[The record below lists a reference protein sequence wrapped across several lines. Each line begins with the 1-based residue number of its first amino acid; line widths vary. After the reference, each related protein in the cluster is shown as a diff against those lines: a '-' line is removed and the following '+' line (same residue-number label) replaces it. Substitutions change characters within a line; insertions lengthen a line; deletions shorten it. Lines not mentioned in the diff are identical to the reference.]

1 VTCDN
6 NPRMRDAYIYD
17 AVRTPRGKGKAA
29 GALCQSTPVS
39 LAATALRAIR
49 QRNALDTSLVD
60 DVILGCVEV
69 TGEQGGDIARSAVLH
84 AGYAQTTAGVTV
96 SRFCSSGL
104 EACNMAAAK
113 VICGEAE
120 LAIGGGVESMS
131 RVPMGSSG
139 GALFSDPSVAFPA
152 HSVPQGISADLLAT
166 LRGFARHDL
175 DCYALQSQLRAANAW
190 RNGYF
195 HKSIVPVVDQNGATI
210 LDRDELIRPQTTID
224 DLARL
229 EPSFAA
235 MGEKYG
241 YNATAIHRYPEV
253 ESIRHVHHAG
263 NSSGIADGAAAV
275 LVGTREIGERLG
287 LKARARFRAF
297 ASIGSEPCIML
308 TGPAPATRKALAKAG
323 MTADDVGLF
332 EVNEAFAAVV
342 LCFMDEVDV
351 PHDRV
356 NVNGGAIAMGHPL
369 GATGAILLGTLLDEM
384 ERRNLETGLAT
395 LCVGG
400 GMGTAT
406 LIERA

>member
-1 VTCDN
+1 
-6 NPRMRDAYIYD
+6 MREAFIYD

-29 GALCQSTPVS
+29 GALCQCTPVS
-39 LAATALRAIR
+39 LASTVLRAIQ
-49 QRNALDTSLVD
+49 QRSGLDTALVD

-69 TGEQGGDIARSAVLH
+69 TGEQGGDVARSAVLH
-84 AGYAQTTAGVTV
+84 AGYAETVAGVTV

-113 VICGEAE
+113 VISGEAE

-166 LRGFARHDL
+166 LRGFDRRDL
-175 DCYALQSQLRAANAW
+175 DCYALASQHRAAHAW
-190 RNGYF
+190 KSGYF
-195 HKSIVPVVDQNGATI
+195 QNSIIPVVDLNRETI
-210 LDRDELIRPQTTID
+210 LDRDELIRPQTTME
-224 DLARL
+224 DLERL
-229 EPSFAA
+229 EASFAA

-241 YNATAIHRYPEV
+241 YDATAIHRYPEV
-253 ESIRHVHHAG
+253 ESIRHLHHAG

-275 LVGTREIGERLG
+275 LIGTGEIGAKLG
-287 LKARARFRAF
+287 LKPRARFRSF

-323 MTADDVGLF
+323 MAASDVGLF

-342 LCFMDEVDV
+342 LCFMEEMAVDDE
-351 PHDRV
+351 RV

-369 GATGAILLGTLLDEM
+369 GATGAVLLGTLLDEM
-384 ERRNLETGLAT
+384 ERRHLESGLVT

-400 GMGTAT
+400 GMGTAA
-406 LIERA
+406 LIERV

>member
-1 VTCDN
+1 
-6 NPRMRDAYIYD
+6 MREAFIYD

-29 GALCQSTPVS
+29 GALCQCTPVS
-39 LAATALRAIR
+39 LASTVLRAIQ
-49 QRNALDTSLVD
+49 QRNGLDTALVD

-69 TGEQGGDIARSAVLH
+69 TGEQGGDVARSAVLH
-84 AGYAQTTAGVTV
+84 AGYAETVAGVTV

-113 VICGEAE
+113 VISGEAE

-166 LRGFARHDL
+166 LRGFDRRDL
-175 DCYALQSQLRAANAW
+175 DCYALASQHRAAHAW
-190 RNGYF
+190 KSGYF
-195 HKSIVPVVDQNGATI
+195 QNSIIPVVDLNRETI
-210 LDRDELIRPQTTID
+210 LDRDELIRPQTTME
-224 DLARL
+224 DLERL
-229 EPSFAA
+229 EASFAA

-241 YNATAIHRYPEV
+241 YDATAIHRYPEV
-253 ESIRHVHHAG
+253 ESIRHLHHAG

-275 LVGTREIGERLG
+275 LIGTGEIGAKLG
-287 LKARARFRAF
+287 LKPRARFRSF

-323 MTADDVGLF
+323 MAASDVGLF

-342 LCFMDEVDV
+342 LCFIEEMAVDDE
-351 PHDRV
+351 RV

-369 GATGAILLGTLLDEM
+369 GATGAVLLGTLLDEM
-384 ERRNLETGLAT
+384 ERRNLESGLVT

-400 GMGTAT
+400 GMGTAA
-406 LIERA
+406 LIERV

>member
-1 VTCDN
+1 
-6 NPRMRDAYIYD
+6 MREAFIYD

-29 GALCQSTPVS
+29 GALCQCTPVS
-39 LAATALRAIR
+39 LASTVLRAIQ
-49 QRNALDTSLVD
+49 QRSGLDTALVD

-69 TGEQGGDIARSAVLH
+69 TGEQGGDVARSAVLH
-84 AGYAQTTAGVTV
+84 AGYAETVAGVTV

-166 LRGFARHDL
+166 LRGFDRRDL
-175 DCYALQSQLRAANAW
+175 DCYALASQHRAAHAW
-190 RNGYF
+190 KSGYF
-195 HKSIVPVVDQNGATI
+195 QKSIIPVVDLNGETI
-210 LDRDELIRPQTTID
+210 LDRDELIRPHTTME
-224 DLARL
+224 DLERL
-229 EPSFAA
+229 EASFAA

-241 YNATAIHRYPEV
+241 YDATAIHRYPEV
-253 ESIRHVHHAG
+253 ESIRHLHHAG

-275 LVGTREIGERLG
+275 LIGSGEIGAKLG
-287 LKARARFRAF
+287 LKPRARFRSF
-297 ASIGSEPCIML
+297 ASIGSEPCLML

-323 MTADDVGLF
+323 MAASDVGLF

-342 LCFMDEVDV
+342 LCFIEEMAVDDE
-351 PHDRV
+351 RV

-369 GATGAILLGTLLDEM
+369 GATGAVLLGTLLDEM
-384 ERRNLETGLAT
+384 ERRNLESGLVT

-400 GMGTAT
+400 GMGTAA
-406 LIERA
+406 LIERV

>member
-1 VTCDN
+1 
-6 NPRMRDAYIYD
+6 MREAFIYD

-29 GALCQSTPVS
+29 GALCQCTPVS
-39 LAATALRAIR
+39 LASTVLRAIQ
-49 QRNALDTSLVD
+49 QRSGLDTALVD

-69 TGEQGGDIARSAVLH
+69 TGEQGGDVARSAVLH
-84 AGYAQTTAGVTV
+84 AGYAETVPGVTV

-166 LRGFARHDL
+166 LRGFDRRDL
-175 DCYALQSQLRAANAW
+175 DCYALASQHRAAHAW
-190 RNGYF
+190 KSGYF
-195 HKSIVPVVDQNGATI
+195 QNSIIPVVDLNGETI
-210 LDRDELIRPQTTID
+210 LDRDELIRPHTTME
-224 DLARL
+224 DLERL
-229 EPSFAA
+229 EASFAA
-235 MGEKYG
+235 IGEKYG
-241 YNATAIHRYPEV
+241 YDATAIHRYPEV
-253 ESIRHVHHAG
+253 ESIRHLHHAG

-275 LVGTREIGERLG
+275 LIGTGEIGAKLG
-287 LKARARFRAF
+287 LKPRARFRSF

-323 MTADDVGLF
+323 MAASDVGLF

-342 LCFMDEVDV
+342 LCFIEEMAVDDE
-351 PHDRV
+351 RV

-369 GATGAILLGTLLDEM
+369 GATGAVLLGTLLDEM
-384 ERRNLETGLAT
+384 ERRHLESGLVT

-400 GMGTAT
+400 GMGTAA
-406 LIERA
+406 LIERV

>member
-1 VTCDN
+1 
-6 NPRMRDAYIYD
+6 MREAFIYD

-29 GALCQSTPVS
+29 GALCQCTPVS
-39 LAATALRAIR
+39 LASTVLRAIQ
-49 QRNALDTSLVD
+49 QRNGLDTALVD

-84 AGYAQTTAGVTV
+84 AGYAETVAGVTV

-131 RVPMGSSG
+131 RVRMGSSG
-139 GALFSDPSVAFPA
+139 GALFSDPRVAFPA

-166 LRGFARHDL
+166 LRGFDRRDL
-175 DCYALQSQLRAANAW
+175 DCYALASQHRAAHAW
-190 RNGYF
+190 NSGYF
-195 HKSIVPVVDQNGATI
+195 QKSIIPVVDLNGETI
-210 LDRDELIRPQTTID
+210 LDRDELIRPHTTME
-224 DLARL
+224 DLERL
-229 EPSFAA
+229 EASFAA
-235 MGEKYG
+235 MGEKCG
-241 YNATAIHRYPEV
+241 YDATAIHRYPEV
-253 ESIRHVHHAG
+253 ESIRHLHHAG

-275 LVGTREIGERLG
+275 LIGSGEIGAKLG
-287 LKARARFRAF
+287 LTPRARFRSF
-297 ASIGSEPCIML
+297 VSIGSEPCIML

-323 MTADDVGLF
+323 MAASDVGLF

-342 LCFMDEVDV
+342 LCFMEQMAVE
-351 PHDRV
+351 HERV

-369 GATGAILLGTLLDEM
+369 GATGAVLLGTLLDEM
-384 ERRNLETGLAT
+384 ERRNLESGLVT

-400 GMGTAT
+400 GMGTAA
-406 LIERA
+406 LIERV

>member
-1 VTCDN
+1 
-6 NPRMRDAYIYD
+6 MREAFIYD

-29 GALCQSTPVS
+29 GALCQCTPVS
-39 LAATALRAIR
+39 LASTVLRAIQ
-49 QRNALDTSLVD
+49 QRSGLDTALVD

-69 TGEQGGDIARSAVLH
+69 TGEQGGDVARSAVLH
-84 AGYAQTTAGVTV
+84 AGYAETVAGVTV

-113 VICGEAE
+113 VISGEAE

-166 LRGFARHDL
+166 LRGFDRRDL
-175 DCYALQSQLRAANAW
+175 DCYALASQHRAAHAW
-190 RNGYF
+190 KSGYF
-195 HKSIVPVVDQNGATI
+195 QNSIIPVVDLNGETI
-210 LDRDELIRPQTTID
+210 LDRDELIRPQTTME
-224 DLARL
+224 DLERL
-229 EPSFAA
+229 EASFAA

-241 YNATAIHRYPEV
+241 YDATAIHRYPEV
-253 ESIRHVHHAG
+253 ESIRHLHHAG

-275 LVGTREIGERLG
+275 LIGTGEIGAKLG
-287 LKARARFRAF
+287 LKPRARFRSF
-297 ASIGSEPCIML
+297 VSIGSEPCIML

-323 MTADDVGLF
+323 MAASDVGLF

-342 LCFMDEVDV
+342 LCFIEEMAVDDE
-351 PHDRV
+351 RV

-369 GATGAILLGTLLDEM
+369 GATGAVLLGTLLDEM
-384 ERRNLETGLAT
+384 ERRHLESGLVT

-400 GMGTAT
+400 GMGTAA
-406 LIERA
+406 LIERV

>member
-1 VTCDN
+1 
-6 NPRMRDAYIYD
+6 MREAFIYD

-29 GALCQSTPVS
+29 GALCQCTPVS
-39 LAATALRAIR
+39 LASTVLRAIQ
-49 QRNALDTSLVD
+49 QRSGLDTALVD

-69 TGEQGGDIARSAVLH
+69 TGEQGGDVARSAVLH
-84 AGYAQTTAGVTV
+84 AGYAETVAGVTV

-113 VICGEAE
+113 VISGEAE

-166 LRGFARHDL
+166 LRGFDRRDL
-175 DCYALQSQLRAANAW
+175 DCYALASQHRAAHAW
-190 RNGYF
+190 KSGYF
-195 HKSIVPVVDQNGATI
+195 QNSIIPVVDLNRETI
-210 LDRDELIRPQTTID
+210 LDRDELIRPQTTME
-224 DLARL
+224 DLERL
-229 EPSFAA
+229 EASFAA

-241 YNATAIHRYPEV
+241 YDATAIHRYPEV
-253 ESIRHVHHAG
+253 ESIRHLHHAG

-275 LVGTREIGERLG
+275 LIGTGEIGAKLG
-287 LKARARFRAF
+287 LKPRARFRSF
-297 ASIGSEPCIML
+297 VSIGSEPCIML

-323 MTADDVGLF
+323 MAASDVGLF

-342 LCFMDEVDV
+342 LCFIEEMAVDDE
-351 PHDRV
+351 RV

-369 GATGAILLGTLLDEM
+369 GATGAVLLGTLLDEM
-384 ERRNLETGLAT
+384 ERRHLESGLVT

-400 GMGTAT
+400 GMGTAA
-406 LIERA
+406 LIERV

>member
-1 VTCDN
+1 
-6 NPRMRDAYIYD
+6 MREAFIYD

-29 GALCQSTPVS
+29 GALCQCTPVS
-39 LAATALRAIR
+39 LASTVLRAIQ
-49 QRNALDTSLVD
+49 QRSGLDTALVD

-69 TGEQGGDIARSAVLH
+69 TGEQGGDVARSAVLH
-84 AGYAQTTAGVTV
+84 AGYAETVAGVTV

-113 VICGEAE
+113 VISGEAE

-139 GALFSDPSVAFPA
+139 GALYSDPSVAFPA

-166 LRGFARHDL
+166 LRGFDRRDL
-175 DCYALQSQLRAANAW
+175 DCYALASQHRAAHAW
-190 RNGYF
+190 KSGYF
-195 HKSIVPVVDQNGATI
+195 QKSIIPVVDLNGETI
-210 LDRDELIRPQTTID
+210 LDRDELIRPHTTME
-224 DLARL
+224 DLERL
-229 EPSFAA
+229 EASFAA

-241 YNATAIHRYPEV
+241 YDATAIHRYPEV
-253 ESIRHVHHAG
+253 ESIRHLHHAG

-275 LVGTREIGERLG
+275 LIGSGEIGAKLG
-287 LKARARFRAF
+287 LKPRARFRSF

-323 MTADDVGLF
+323 MAASDVGLF

-342 LCFMDEVDV
+342 LCFIEEMAVDDE
-351 PHDRV
+351 RV

-369 GATGAILLGTLLDEM
+369 GATGAVLLGTLLDEM
-384 ERRNLETGLAT
+384 ERRNLESGLVT

-400 GMGTAT
+400 GMGTAA
-406 LIERA
+406 LIERV

>member
-1 VTCDN
+1 
-6 NPRMRDAYIYD
+6 MREAFIYD

-29 GALCQSTPVS
+29 GALCQCTPVS
-39 LAATALRAIR
+39 LASTVLRAIQ
-49 QRNALDTSLVD
+49 QRIGLDTALVD

-69 TGEQGGDIARSAVLH
+69 TGEQGGDVARSAVLH
-84 AGYAQTTAGVTV
+84 AGYAETVAGVTV

-113 VICGEAE
+113 VISGEAE

-166 LRGFARHDL
+166 LRGLDRRDL
-175 DCYALQSQLRAANAW
+175 DCYALASQHRAAHAW
-190 RNGYF
+190 KSGYF
-195 HKSIVPVVDQNGATI
+195 QNSIIPVVDLNRETI
-210 LDRDELIRPQTTID
+210 LDRDELIRPHTTME
-224 DLARL
+224 DLERL
-229 EPSFAA
+229 EASFAG

-241 YNATAIHRYPEV
+241 YDATAIHRYPEV
-253 ESIRHVHHAG
+253 ESIRHLHHAG

-275 LVGTREIGERLG
+275 LIGTGEIGAKLG
-287 LKARARFRAF
+287 LKPRARFRSF

-323 MTADDVGLF
+323 MAASDVGLF

-342 LCFMDEVDV
+342 LCFIEEMAVDDE
-351 PHDRV
+351 RV
-356 NVNGGAIAMGHPL
+356 YVNGGAIAMGHPL
-369 GATGAILLGTLLDEM
+369 GATGAVLLGTLLDEM
-384 ERRNLETGLAT
+384 ERRHLESGLVT

-400 GMGTAT
+400 GMGTAA
-406 LIERA
+406 LIERV

>member
-1 VTCDN
+1 
-6 NPRMRDAYIYD
+6 MREAFIYD

-29 GALCQSTPVS
+29 GALCQCTPVS
-39 LAATALRAIR
+39 LASTVLRAIQ
-49 QRNALDTSLVD
+49 QRSGLDTALVD

-69 TGEQGGDIARSAVLH
+69 TGEQGGDVARSAVLH
-84 AGYAQTTAGVTV
+84 AGYAETVAGVTV

-113 VICGEAE
+113 VISGEAE

-166 LRGFARHDL
+166 LRGFDRRDL
-175 DCYALQSQLRAANAW
+175 DCYALASQHRAAHAW
-190 RNGYF
+190 KSGYF
-195 HKSIVPVVDQNGATI
+195 QNSIIPVVDLNGETI
-210 LDRDELIRPQTTID
+210 LDRDELIRPQTTME
-224 DLARL
+224 DLERL
-229 EPSFAA
+229 EASFAA

-241 YNATAIHRYPEV
+241 YDATAIHRYPEV
-253 ESIRHVHHAG
+253 ESIRHLHHAG

-275 LVGTREIGERLG
+275 LIGTGEIGAKLG
-287 LKARARFRAF
+287 LKPRARFRSF

-323 MTADDVGLF
+323 MAASDVGLF

-342 LCFMDEVDV
+342 LCFMEEMAVDDE
-351 PHDRV
+351 RV

-369 GATGAILLGTLLDEM
+369 GATGAVLLGTLLDEM
-384 ERRNLETGLAT
+384 ERRHLESGLVT

-400 GMGTAT
+400 GMGTAA
-406 LIERA
+406 LIERV

>member
-1 VTCDN
+1 
-6 NPRMRDAYIYD
+6 MREAFIYE

-29 GALCQSTPVS
+29 GALCQCTPVS
-39 LAATALRAIR
+39 LASTVLRAIQ
-49 QRNALDTSLVD
+49 QRIGLDTALVD

-69 TGEQGGDIARSAVLH
+69 TGEQGGDVARSAVLH
-84 AGYAQTTAGVTV
+84 AGYAETVAGVTV

-113 VICGEAE
+113 VISGEAE

-166 LRGFARHDL
+166 LRGFDRRDL
-175 DCYALQSQLRAANAW
+175 DCYALASQHRAAHAW
-190 RNGYF
+190 KSGYF
-195 HKSIVPVVDQNGATI
+195 QNSIIPVVDLNRETI
-210 LDRDELIRPQTTID
+210 LDRDELIRPQTTME
-224 DLARL
+224 DLERL
-229 EPSFAA
+229 EASFAA

-241 YNATAIHRYPEV
+241 YDATAIHRYPEV
-253 ESIRHVHHAG
+253 ESIRHLHHAG

-275 LVGTREIGERLG
+275 LIGTGEIGAKLG
-287 LKARARFRAF
+287 LKPRARFRSF

-323 MTADDVGLF
+323 MAASDVGLF

-342 LCFMDEVDV
+342 LCFMEEMAVD
-351 PHDRV
+351 DKRV

-369 GATGAILLGTLLDEM
+369 GATGAVLLGTLLDEM
-384 ERRNLETGLAT
+384 ERRHLESGLVT

-400 GMGTAT
+400 GMGTAA
-406 LIERA
+406 LIERV

>member
-1 VTCDN
+1 
-6 NPRMRDAYIYD
+6 MREAFIYD

-29 GALCQSTPVS
+29 GALCQCTPVS
-39 LAATALRAIR
+39 LASTVLRAIQ
-49 QRNALDTSLVD
+49 QRSGLDTALVD

-69 TGEQGGDIARSAVLH
+69 TGEQGGDVARSAVLH
-84 AGYAQTTAGVTV
+84 AGYAETVAGVTV

-113 VICGEAE
+113 VISGEAE

-166 LRGFARHDL
+166 LRGFDRRDL
-175 DCYALQSQLRAANAW
+175 DCYALASQHRAAHAW
-190 RNGYF
+190 KSGYF
-195 HKSIVPVVDQNGATI
+195 QNSIIPVVDLNRETI
-210 LDRDELIRPQTTID
+210 LDRDELIRPQTTME
-224 DLARL
+224 DLERL
-229 EPSFAA
+229 EASFAA

-241 YNATAIHRYPEV
+241 YDATAIHRYPEV
-253 ESIRHVHHAG
+253 ESIRHLHHAG

-275 LVGTREIGERLG
+275 LIGTGEIGAKLG
-287 LKARARFRAF
+287 LKPRARFRSF

-323 MTADDVGLF
+323 MAASDVGLF

-342 LCFMDEVDV
+342 LCFIEEMAVDDE
-351 PHDRV
+351 RV

-369 GATGAILLGTLLDEM
+369 GATGAVLLGTLLDEM
-384 ERRNLETGLAT
+384 ERRNLESGLVT

-400 GMGTAT
+400 GMGTAA
-406 LIERA
+406 LIERV

>member
-1 VTCDN
+1 
-6 NPRMRDAYIYD
+6 MREAFIYD

-29 GALCQSTPVS
+29 GALCQCTPVS
-39 LAATALRAIR
+39 LASTVLRAIQ
-49 QRNALDTSLVD
+49 QRSGLDTALVD

-69 TGEQGGDIARSAVLH
+69 TGEQGGDVARSAVLH
-84 AGYAQTTAGVTV
+84 AGYAETVAGVTV

-113 VICGEAE
+113 VISGEAE

-166 LRGFARHDL
+166 LRGFDRRDL
-175 DCYALQSQLRAANAW
+175 DCYALASQHRAAHAW
-190 RNGYF
+190 KSGYF
-195 HKSIVPVVDQNGATI
+195 QKSIIPVVDLNGETI
-210 LDRDELIRPQTTID
+210 LDRDELIRPHTTME
-224 DLARL
+224 DLERL
-229 EPSFAA
+229 EASFAA

-241 YNATAIHRYPEV
+241 YDATAIHRYPEV
-253 ESIRHVHHAG
+253 ESIRHLHHAG

-275 LVGTREIGERLG
+275 LIGSGEIGSKLG
-287 LKARARFRAF
+287 LKARARFRSF
-297 ASIGSEPCIML
+297 VSIGSEPCIML

-323 MTADDVGLF
+323 MAASDVGLF

-342 LCFMDEVDV
+342 LCFIEEMAVDDE
-351 PHDRV
+351 RV

-369 GATGAILLGTLLDEM
+369 GATGAVLLGTLLDEM
-384 ERRNLETGLAT
+384 ERRNLESGLVT

-400 GMGTAT
+400 GMGTAA
-406 LIERA
+406 LIERV

>member
-1 VTCDN
+1 
-6 NPRMRDAYIYD
+6 MREAFIYD

-29 GALCQSTPVS
+29 GALCQCTPVS
-39 LAATALRAIR
+39 LASTVLRAIQ
-49 QRNALDTSLVD
+49 QRIGLDTALVD

-69 TGEQGGDIARSAVLH
+69 TGEQGGDVARSAVLH
-84 AGYAQTTAGVTV
+84 AGYAETVAGVTV

-113 VICGEAE
+113 VISGEAE

-139 GALFSDPSVAFPA
+139 GALFSDPSVAFSA

-166 LRGFARHDL
+166 LRGFDRRDL
-175 DCYALQSQLRAANAW
+175 DCYALASQHRAAHAW
-190 RNGYF
+190 KSGYF
-195 HKSIVPVVDQNGATI
+195 QNSIIPVVDLNRETI
-210 LDRDELIRPQTTID
+210 LDRDELIRPQTTME
-224 DLARL
+224 DLERL
-229 EPSFAA
+229 EASFAA

-241 YNATAIHRYPEV
+241 YDATAIHRYPEV
-253 ESIRHVHHAG
+253 ESIRHLHHAG

-275 LVGTREIGERLG
+275 LIGTGEIGAKLG
-287 LKARARFRAF
+287 LKPRARFRSF

-323 MTADDVGLF
+323 MAASDVGLF

-342 LCFMDEVDV
+342 LCFIEEMAVDDE
-351 PHDRV
+351 RV

-369 GATGAILLGTLLDEM
+369 GATGAVLLGTLLDEM
-384 ERRNLETGLAT
+384 ERRHLESGLVT

-400 GMGTAT
+400 GMGTAA
-406 LIERA
+406 LIERV

>member
-1 VTCDN
+1 
-6 NPRMRDAYIYD
+6 MREAFIYD

-29 GALCQSTPVS
+29 GALCQCTPVS
-39 LAATALRAIR
+39 LASTVLRAIR
-49 QRNALDTSLVD
+49 QRSGLDTALVD

-69 TGEQGGDIARSAVLH
+69 TGEQGGDVARSAVLH
-84 AGYAQTTAGVTV
+84 AGYAETVAGVTV

-113 VICGEAE
+113 VISGEAE

-166 LRGFARHDL
+166 LRGFDRRDL
-175 DCYALQSQLRAANAW
+175 DCYALASQHRAAHAW
-190 RNGYF
+190 KSGYF
-195 HKSIVPVVDQNGATI
+195 QKSIIPVVDLNGETI
-210 LDRDELIRPQTTID
+210 LDRDELIRPDTTME
-224 DLARL
+224 DLERL
-229 EPSFAA
+229 EASFAA

-241 YNATAIHRYPEV
+241 YDATAIHRYPEV
-253 ESIRHVHHAG
+253 ESIRHLHHAG

-275 LVGTREIGERLG
+275 LIGSGEIGSKLG
-287 LKARARFRAF
+287 LKARARFRSF
-297 ASIGSEPCIML
+297 VSIGSEPCIML

-323 MTADDVGLF
+323 MAASDVGLF

-342 LCFMDEVDV
+342 LCFIEEMAVDDE
-351 PHDRV
+351 RV

-369 GATGAILLGTLLDEM
+369 GATGAVLLGTLLDEM
-384 ERRNLETGLAT
+384 ERRNLESGLVT

-400 GMGTAT
+400 GLGTAA
-406 LIERA
+406 LIERV

>member
-1 VTCDN
+1 
-6 NPRMRDAYIYD
+6 MREAFIYD

-29 GALCQSTPVS
+29 GALCQCTPVS
-39 LAATALRAIR
+39 LASAVLRAIQ
-49 QRNALDTSLVD
+49 QRSGLDTALVD

-69 TGEQGGDIARSAVLH
+69 TGEQGGDVARSAVLH
-84 AGYAQTTAGVTV
+84 AGYAETVAGVTV

-166 LRGFARHDL
+166 LRGFDRRDL
-175 DCYALQSQLRAANAW
+175 DCYALASQHRAAHAW
-190 RNGYF
+190 KSGYF
-195 HKSIVPVVDQNGATI
+195 QKSIIPVVDLNGETI
-210 LDRDELIRPQTTID
+210 LDRDELIRPHTTME
-224 DLARL
+224 DLERL
-229 EPSFAA
+229 EASFAA

-241 YNATAIHRYPEV
+241 YDATAIHRYPEV
-253 ESIRHVHHAG
+253 ESIRHLHHAG

-275 LVGTREIGERLG
+275 LIGSGEIGAKLG
-287 LKARARFRAF
+287 LKARARFRSF
-297 ASIGSEPCIML
+297 VSIGSEPCIML

-323 MTADDVGLF
+323 MAASDVGLF

-342 LCFMDEVDV
+342 LCFIEEMAVDDE
-351 PHDRV
+351 RV

-369 GATGAILLGTLLDEM
+369 GATGAVLLGTLLDEM
-384 ERRNLETGLAT
+384 ERRNLESGLVT

-400 GMGTAT
+400 GMGTAA
-406 LIERA
+406 LIERV

>member
-1 VTCDN
+1 
-6 NPRMRDAYIYD
+6 MREAFIYD

-29 GALCQSTPVS
+29 GALCQCTPVS
-39 LAATALRAIR
+39 LASTVLRAIQ
-49 QRNALDTSLVD
+49 QRSGLDTALVD

-69 TGEQGGDIARSAVLH
+69 TGEQGGDVARSAVLH
-84 AGYAQTTAGVTV
+84 AGYAETVAGVTV

-113 VICGEAE
+113 VISGEAE

-166 LRGFARHDL
+166 LRGFDRRDL
-175 DCYALQSQLRAANAW
+175 DCYALASQHRAAHAW
-190 RNGYF
+190 KSGYF
-195 HKSIVPVVDQNGATI
+195 QNSIIPVVDLNGETI
-210 LDRDELIRPQTTID
+210 LDRDELIRPQTTME
-224 DLARL
+224 DLERL
-229 EPSFAA
+229 EASFAA

-241 YNATAIHRYPEV
+241 YDATAIHRYPEV
-253 ESIRHVHHAG
+253 ESIRHLHHAG

-275 LVGTREIGERLG
+275 LIGTGEIGAKLG
-287 LKARARFRAF
+287 LKPRARFRSF

-323 MTADDVGLF
+323 MAASDVGLF

-342 LCFMDEVDV
+342 LCFIEEMAVDDE
-351 PHDRV
+351 RV

-369 GATGAILLGTLLDEM
+369 GATGAVLLGTLLDEM
-384 ERRNLETGLAT
+384 ERRDLESGLVT

-400 GMGTAT
+400 GMGTAA
-406 LIERA
+406 LIERV

>member
-1 VTCDN
+1 
-6 NPRMRDAYIYD
+6 MREAFIYD

-29 GALCQSTPVS
+29 GALCQCTPVS
-39 LAATALRAIR
+39 LASTVLRAIQ
-49 QRNALDTSLVD
+49 QRSGLDTALVD

-69 TGEQGGDIARSAVLH
+69 TGEQGGDVARSAVLH
-84 AGYAQTTAGVTV
+84 AGYAETVAGVTV

-113 VICGEAE
+113 VISGEAE

-166 LRGFARHDL
+166 LRGFDRRDL
-175 DCYALQSQLRAANAW
+175 DCYALASQHRAAHAW
-190 RNGYF
+190 KSGYF
-195 HKSIVPVVDQNGATI
+195 QNSIIPVVDLTRETI
-210 LDRDELIRPQTTID
+210 LDRDELIRPQTTME
-224 DLARL
+224 DLERL
-229 EPSFAA
+229 EASFAA

-241 YNATAIHRYPEV
+241 YDATAIHRYPEV
-253 ESIRHVHHAG
+253 ESIRHLHHAG

-275 LVGTREIGERLG
+275 LIGTGEIGAKLG
-287 LKARARFRAF
+287 LKPRARFRSF

-323 MTADDVGLF
+323 MAASDVGLF

-342 LCFMDEVDV
+342 LCFIEEMAVDDE
-351 PHDRV
+351 RV

-369 GATGAILLGTLLDEM
+369 GATGAVLLGTLLDEM
-384 ERRNLETGLAT
+384 ERRHLESGLVT

-400 GMGTAT
+400 GMGTAA
-406 LIERA
+406 LIERV

>member
-1 VTCDN
+1 
-6 NPRMRDAYIYD
+6 MREAFIYD

-29 GALCQSTPVS
+29 GALCQCTPVS
-39 LAATALRAIR
+39 LASTVLRAIQ
-49 QRNALDTSLVD
+49 QRSGLDTALVD

-69 TGEQGGDIARSAVLH
+69 TGEQGGDVARSAVLH
-84 AGYAQTTAGVTV
+84 AGYAETVPGVTV

-113 VICGEAE
+113 VISGEAE

-166 LRGFARHDL
+166 LRGFDRRDL
-175 DCYALQSQLRAANAW
+175 DCYALASQHRAAHAW
-190 RNGYF
+190 KSGYF
-195 HKSIVPVVDQNGATI
+195 QRSIIPVVDLNGETI
-210 LDRDELIRPQTTID
+210 LDRDELIRPQTTME
-224 DLARL
+224 DLERL
-229 EPSFAA
+229 EASFAA

-241 YNATAIHRYPEV
+241 YDATAIHRYPEV
-253 ESIRHVHHAG
+253 ESIRHLHHAG

-275 LVGTREIGERLG
+275 LIGTGEIGAKLG
-287 LKARARFRAF
+287 LKPRARFRSF
-297 ASIGSEPCIML
+297 VSIGSEPCIML

-323 MTADDVGLF
+323 MAASDVGLF

-342 LCFMDEVDV
+342 LCFIEEMAVDDE
-351 PHDRV
+351 RV

-369 GATGAILLGTLLDEM
+369 GATGAVLLGTLLDEM
-384 ERRNLETGLAT
+384 ERRHLESGLVT

-400 GMGTAT
+400 GMGTAA
-406 LIERA
+406 LIERV

>member
-1 VTCDN
+1 
-6 NPRMRDAYIYD
+6 MREAFIYD

-29 GALCQSTPVS
+29 GALCQCTPVS
-39 LAATALRAIR
+39 LASTVLRAIQ
-49 QRNALDTSLVD
+49 QRSGLDTALVD

-69 TGEQGGDIARSAVLH
+69 TGEQGGDVARSAVLH
-84 AGYAQTTAGVTV
+84 AGYAETVAGVTV

-113 VICGEAE
+113 VISGEAE

-166 LRGFARHDL
+166 LRGLDRRDL
-175 DCYALQSQLRAANAW
+175 DCYALASQHRAAHAW
-190 RNGYF
+190 KSGYF
-195 HKSIVPVVDQNGATI
+195 QNSIIPVVDLNRETI
-210 LDRDELIRPQTTID
+210 LDRDELIRPQTTME
-224 DLARL
+224 DLERL
-229 EPSFAA
+229 EASFAA

-241 YNATAIHRYPEV
+241 YDATAIHRYPEV
-253 ESIRHVHHAG
+253 ESIRHLHHAG

-275 LVGTREIGERLG
+275 LIGTGEIGAKLG
-287 LKARARFRAF
+287 LKPRARFRSF

-323 MTADDVGLF
+323 MAASDVGLF

-342 LCFMDEVDV
+342 LCFIEEMAVDDE
-351 PHDRV
+351 RV

-369 GATGAILLGTLLDEM
+369 GATGAVLLGTLLDEM
-384 ERRNLETGLAT
+384 ERRNLESGLVT

-400 GMGTAT
+400 GMGTAA
-406 LIERA
+406 LIERV

>member
-1 VTCDN
+1 
-6 NPRMRDAYIYD
+6 MREAFIYD

-29 GALCQSTPVS
+29 GALCQCTPVS
-39 LAATALRAIR
+39 LASTVLRAIQ
-49 QRNALDTSLVD
+49 QRSGLDTALVD

-69 TGEQGGDIARSAVLH
+69 TGEQGGDVARSAVLH
-84 AGYAQTTAGVTV
+84 AGYAETVAGVTV

-113 VICGEAE
+113 VISGEAE

-166 LRGFARHDL
+166 LRGFDRRDL
-175 DCYALQSQLRAANAW
+175 DCYALASQHRAAHAW
-190 RNGYF
+190 KSGYF
-195 HKSIVPVVDQNGATI
+195 QNSIIPVVDLNGETI
-210 LDRDELIRPQTTID
+210 LDRDELIRPQTTME
-224 DLARL
+224 DLERL
-229 EPSFAA
+229 EASFAA

-241 YNATAIHRYPEV
+241 YDATAIHRYPEV
-253 ESIRHVHHAG
+253 ESIRHLHHAG
-263 NSSGIADGAAAV
+263 NSSGIAAGAAAV
-275 LVGTREIGERLG
+275 LIGTGEIGAKLG
-287 LKARARFRAF
+287 LKPRARFRSF

-323 MTADDVGLF
+323 MAASDVGLF

-342 LCFMDEVDV
+342 LCFIEEMAVDDE
-351 PHDRV
+351 RV

-369 GATGAILLGTLLDEM
+369 GATGAVLLGTLLDEM
-384 ERRNLETGLAT
+384 ERRNLESGLVT

-400 GMGTAT
+400 GMGTAA
-406 LIERA
+406 LVERV

>member
-1 VTCDN
+1 
-6 NPRMRDAYIYD
+6 MREAFIYD
-17 AVRTPRGKGKAA
+17 AVRTPRGKGKAT
-29 GALCQSTPVS
+29 GALCQCTPVS
-39 LAATALRAIR
+39 LASTVLRAIE
-49 QRNALDTSLVD
+49 QRSRLDTALVD

-69 TGEQGGDIARSAVLH
+69 TGEQGGDVARSAVLH
-84 AGYAQTTAGVTV
+84 AKYAETVAGVTV

-166 LRGFARHDL
+166 LRGFDRRDL
-175 DCYALQSQLRAANAW
+175 DCYALASQHRAAHAW
-190 RNGYF
+190 KSGYF
-195 HKSIVPVVDQNGATI
+195 QKSIIPVVDLNGETI
-210 LDRDELIRPQTTID
+210 LDRDELIRPHTTME
-224 DLARL
+224 DLERL
-229 EPSFAA
+229 EASFAA

-241 YNATAIHRYPEV
+241 YDATAIHRYPEV
-253 ESIRHVHHAG
+253 ESIRHLHHAG

-275 LVGTREIGERLG
+275 LIGSGEIGAKLG
-287 LKARARFRAF
+287 LKPRARFRSF
-297 ASIGSEPCIML
+297 VSIGSEPCIML

-323 MTADDVGLF
+323 MAASDVGLF

-342 LCFMDEVDV
+342 LCFIEEMAVDDE
-351 PHDRV
+351 RV

-369 GATGAILLGTLLDEM
+369 GATGAVLLGTLLDEM
-384 ERRNLETGLAT
+384 ERRNLESGLVT

-400 GMGTAT
+400 GMGTAA
-406 LIERA
+406 LIERV

>member
-1 VTCDN
+1 
-6 NPRMRDAYIYD
+6 MREAFIYD

-29 GALCQSTPVS
+29 GALCQCTPVS
-39 LAATALRAIR
+39 LASTVLRAIQ
-49 QRNALDTSLVD
+49 QRIGLDTALVD

-69 TGEQGGDIARSAVLH
+69 TGEQGGDVARSAVLH
-84 AGYAQTTAGVTV
+84 AGYAETVAGVTV

-113 VICGEAE
+113 VISGEAE

-166 LRGFARHDL
+166 LRGFDRRDL
-175 DCYALQSQLRAANAW
+175 DCYALASQHRAAHAW
-190 RNGYF
+190 KSGYF
-195 HKSIVPVVDQNGATI
+195 QNSIIPVVDLNGETI
-210 LDRDELIRPQTTID
+210 LDRDELIRPQTTME
-224 DLARL
+224 DLERL
-229 EPSFAA
+229 EASFAA

-241 YNATAIHRYPEV
+241 YDATAIHRYPEV
-253 ESIRHVHHAG
+253 ESIRHLHHAG

-275 LVGTREIGERLG
+275 LIGTGEIGAKLG
-287 LKARARFRAF
+287 LKPRARFRSF

-323 MTADDVGLF
+323 MAASDVGLF

-342 LCFMDEVDV
+342 LCFMEEMAVE
-351 PHDRV
+351 HERV

-369 GATGAILLGTLLDEM
+369 GATGAVLLGTLLDEM
-384 ERRNLETGLAT
+384 ERRHLESGLVT

-400 GMGTAT
+400 GMGTAA
-406 LIERA
+406 LIERV

>member
-1 VTCDN
+1 
-6 NPRMRDAYIYD
+6 MREAFIYD

-29 GALCQSTPVS
+29 GALCQCTPVS
-39 LAATALRAIR
+39 LASTVLRAIQ
-49 QRNALDTSLVD
+49 QRIGLDTALVD

-69 TGEQGGDIARSAVLH
+69 TGEQGGDVARSAVLH
-84 AGYAQTTAGVTV
+84 AGYAETVAGVTV

-113 VICGEAE
+113 VISGEAE

-166 LRGFARHDL
+166 LRGFDRRDL
-175 DCYALQSQLRAANAW
+175 DCYALASQHRAAHAW
-190 RNGYF
+190 KSGYF
-195 HKSIVPVVDQNGATI
+195 QNSIIPVVDLNGETI
-210 LDRDELIRPQTTID
+210 LDRDELIRPQTTME
-224 DLARL
+224 DLERL
-229 EPSFAA
+229 EASFAA

-241 YNATAIHRYPEV
+241 YDATAIHRYPEV
-253 ESIRHVHHAG
+253 ESIRHLHHAG

-275 LVGTREIGERLG
+275 LIGTGEIGAKLG
-287 LKARARFRAF
+287 LKPRARFRSF

-323 MTADDVGLF
+323 MAASDVGLF

-342 LCFMDEVDV
+342 LCFIEEMAVDDE
-351 PHDRV
+351 RV

-369 GATGAILLGTLLDEM
+369 GATGAVLLGTLLDEM
-384 ERRNLETGLAT
+384 ERRNLESGLVT

-400 GMGTAT
+400 GMGTAA
-406 LIERA
+406 LIERV

>member
-1 VTCDN
+1 
-6 NPRMRDAYIYD
+6 MREAFIYD

-29 GALCQSTPVS
+29 GALCQCTPVS
-39 LAATALRAIR
+39 LASTVLRAIQ
-49 QRNALDTSLVD
+49 QRSGLDTALVD

-69 TGEQGGDIARSAVLH
+69 TGEQGGDVARSAVLH
-84 AGYAQTTAGVTV
+84 AGYAETVAGVTV

-113 VICGEAE
+113 VISGEAE

-166 LRGFARHDL
+166 LRGFDRRDL
-175 DCYALQSQLRAANAW
+175 DCYALASQHRAAHAW
-190 RNGYF
+190 KSGYF
-195 HKSIVPVVDQNGATI
+195 QKSIIPVVDLNGETI
-210 LDRDELIRPQTTID
+210 LDRDELIRPQTTME
-224 DLARL
+224 DLERL
-229 EPSFAA
+229 EASFAA
-235 MGEKYG
+235 MCEKYG
-241 YNATAIHRYPEV
+241 YDATAIHRYPEV
-253 ESIRHVHHAG
+253 ESIRHLHHAG

-275 LVGTREIGERLG
+275 LIGSGEISAKLG
-287 LKARARFRAF
+287 LKPRARFRSF
-297 ASIGSEPCIML
+297 VSIGSEPCIML

-323 MTADDVGLF
+323 MAASDVGLF

-342 LCFMDEVDV
+342 LCFIEEMAVDDE
-351 PHDRV
+351 RV

-369 GATGAILLGTLLDEM
+369 GATGAVLLGTLLDEM
-384 ERRNLETGLAT
+384 ERRHLESGLVT

-400 GMGTAT
+400 GMGTAA
-406 LIERA
+406 LIERV

>member
-1 VTCDN
+1 
-6 NPRMRDAYIYD
+6 MREAFIYD

-29 GALCQSTPVS
+29 GALCQCTPVS
-39 LAATALRAIR
+39 LASTVLRAIQ
-49 QRNALDTSLVD
+49 QRSGLDTALVD

-69 TGEQGGDIARSAVLH
+69 TGEQGGDVARSAVLH
-84 AGYAQTTAGVTV
+84 AGYAETVAGVTV

-113 VICGEAE
+113 VISGEAE

-166 LRGFARHDL
+166 LRGFDRRDL
-175 DCYALQSQLRAANAW
+175 DCYALASQHRAAHAW
-190 RNGYF
+190 KSGYF
-195 HKSIVPVVDQNGATI
+195 QNSIIPVVDLNGETI
-210 LDRDELIRPQTTID
+210 LDRDELIRPQTTME
-224 DLARL
+224 DLERL
-229 EPSFAA
+229 EASFAA

-241 YNATAIHRYPEV
+241 YDATAIDRYPEV
-253 ESIRHVHHAG
+253 ESIRHLHHAG

-275 LVGTREIGERLG
+275 LIGTGEIGAKLG
-287 LKARARFRAF
+287 LKPRARFRSF

-323 MTADDVGLF
+323 MAASDVGLF

-342 LCFMDEVDV
+342 LCFIEEMAVDDE
-351 PHDRV
+351 RV

-369 GATGAILLGTLLDEM
+369 GATGAVLLGTLLDEM
-384 ERRNLETGLAT
+384 ERRHLESGLVT

-400 GMGTAT
+400 GMGTAA
-406 LIERA
+406 LIERV

>member
-1 VTCDN
+1 
-6 NPRMRDAYIYD
+6 MREAFIYD

-29 GALCQSTPVS
+29 GALCQCTPVS
-39 LAATALRAIR
+39 LASTVLRAIQ
-49 QRNALDTSLVD
+49 QRSGLDTALVD

-69 TGEQGGDIARSAVLH
+69 TGEQGGDVARSAVLH
-84 AGYAQTTAGVTV
+84 AGYAETVPGVTV

-113 VICGEAE
+113 VISGEAE

-166 LRGFARHDL
+166 LRGFDRRDL
-175 DCYALQSQLRAANAW
+175 DCYALASQHRAAHAW
-190 RNGYF
+190 KSGYF
-195 HKSIVPVVDQNGATI
+195 QNSIIPVVDLNGETI
-210 LDRDELIRPQTTID
+210 LDRDELIRPQTTME
-224 DLARL
+224 DLERL
-229 EPSFAA
+229 EASFAA

-241 YNATAIHRYPEV
+241 YDATAIHRYPEV
-253 ESIRHVHHAG
+253 ESIRHLHHAG

-275 LVGTREIGERLG
+275 LIGTGEIGAKLG
-287 LKARARFRAF
+287 LKPRARFRSF
-297 ASIGSEPCIML
+297 VSIGSEPCIML

-323 MTADDVGLF
+323 MAASDVGLF

-342 LCFMDEVDV
+342 LCFMEEMAVE
-351 PHDRV
+351 HERV

-369 GATGAILLGTLLDEM
+369 GATGAVLLGTLLDEM
-384 ERRNLETGLAT
+384 ERRHLESGLVT

-400 GMGTAT
+400 GMGTAA
-406 LIERA
+406 LIERV